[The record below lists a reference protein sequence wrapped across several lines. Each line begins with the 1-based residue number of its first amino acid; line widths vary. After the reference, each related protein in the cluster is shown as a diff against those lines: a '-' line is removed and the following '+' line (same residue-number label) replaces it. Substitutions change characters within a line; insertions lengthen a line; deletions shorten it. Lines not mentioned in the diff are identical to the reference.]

1 MKIFKVKQEC
11 KNFLAIFF
19 DKTTIITMQTQ
30 LKRSEGV

>member
-1 MKIFKVKQEC
+1 MESASVFC

-30 LKRSEGV
+30 LKRREGV